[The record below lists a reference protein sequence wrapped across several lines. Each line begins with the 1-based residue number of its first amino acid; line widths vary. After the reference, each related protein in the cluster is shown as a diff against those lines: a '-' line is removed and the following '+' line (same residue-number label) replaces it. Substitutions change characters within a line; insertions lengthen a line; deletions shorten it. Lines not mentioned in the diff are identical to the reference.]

1 MGEQHSCVHIY
12 ISTWRKMT
20 QDIFCIQK
28 NPMILLSWSCES
40 VVVTADL
47 SVWPNNLV
55 WSSHCWTVT
64 LPSALQMTRRQS
76 KESEAF
82 FSVTSHLSL
91 PRLSLRNRER
101 VGEPERLKEVKR
113 NLQKSQ
119 ILSGTERVNLHGQL
133 GWNAAHLK
141 QKSRMWIHLFFS
153 MFKLLR
159 SVEYLW
165 KTSCYQNGSYI
176 R

>member
-1 MGEQHSCVHIY
+1 MTAAF
-12 ISTWRKMT
+12 TWARNT
-20 QDIFCIQK
+20 HVFIFIFQRDEK
-28 NPMILLSWSCES
+28 WLKTSFGSKKRPMILLSWSCES

-55 WSSHCWTVT
+55 WSFHCWTVT

-119 ILSGTERVNLHGQL
+119 ILSGTDKMARESESPRCPPNETLP
-133 GWNAAHLK
+133 
-141 QKSRMWIHLFFS
+141 
-153 MFKLLR
+153 
-159 SVEYLW
+159 
-165 KTSCYQNGSYI
+165 T
-176 R
+176 